1 MASMIMSKSDKR
13 TPRHRLNPSDCSVR
27 VTERDLDIFGALC
40 KMRFLTT
47 KQAARLFFND
57 SSWAANKRLRRLF
70 NARLVK
76 VWVRSLSQDNIYS
89 ITRRG
94 LSVLDAEDLDL
105 SPKATYPRGLDRN
118 LDHLL
123 AINQVRIALAL
134 GLPRIGAEINWW
146 RSDWELRTPGKR
158 RIIPDAFFVI
168 QWTEKT
174 KDVFA
179 LELDNNTR
187 SVRGFIKKI
196 LGYSSL
202 ITSGKGLYGIN
213 VFMVLVVGQDPKWTE
228 RYRLTLSQTRMA
240 VRVWFTTMDAIEKE
254 GAAGA
259 IWNSENNEKRLS
271 LREAVSLP
279 YGKEAGAGRSPL
291 FSRT

>member
-1 MASMIMSKSDKR
+1 MSKLEKR
-13 TPRHRLNPSDCSVR
+13 TPRNRLNPTDCSVR
-27 VTERDLDIFGALC
+27 VTERDLELFQALC

-47 KQAARLFFND
+47 KQTARLFFNG
-57 SSWAANKRLRRLF
+57 SSWAANKRLRKLF

-89 ITRRG
+89 ITQRG
-94 LSVLDAEDLDL
+94 LSALDAEDLDL
-105 SPKATYPRGLDRN
+105 SPKTTYPRGLDRN

-146 RSDWELRTPGKR
+146 RSDWELRTPGKK
-158 RIIPDAFFVI
+158 RIVPDALFVI
-168 QWTEKT
+168 QWTEQA

-228 RYRLTLSQTRMA
+228 RYRLTLSQTRMN
-240 VRVWFTTMDAIEKE
+240 VRVWFTTMDAIERE
-254 GAAGA
+254 GMAGA
-259 IWNSENNEKRLS
+259 IWKSENSEKRHS
-271 LREAVSLP
+271 LRDAVSFP
-279 YGKEAGAGRSPL
+279 YRKEAGTGRSSV